1 MHDYRNFSRSLKQ
14 CDALTLARDVLLYE
28 DAGVL
33 LCLTSVDSEHMTTGR
48 DPIQISTVH
57 TMQYFF
63 VNLFC
68 SLMSA
73 TVHNAMQFLS
83 NFTFW
88 HFHFMHYAFT
98 FLGMLVL
105 ALVGRIPRQVLPWR
119 QMLPIA
125 LSRLFSSIGINT
137 VASGHLEGG
146 LFILRGFDC
155 CITGFVLLVCNRMLG
170 SRLKRTRH
178 RYYIVIPIA
187 ILSSLS
193 WFYPTYW
200 YVHFRWILFIP
211 MAVIAGGFHNIL
223 SYNQYQKLG
232 VPFSVFL
239 MNISA
244 YSAALLF
251 IPIVV
256 NKIFCFDC
264 ALESENDGMEFQLA
278 DYALLFGGMAAMF
291 GLIFTQYMLMCH
303 CNPIDYLVFRHFKY
317 TLAAVGQQVTQN
329 LMHYNFVNIFA
340 HIPVGSCTDTFTQN
354 HPSPY
359 FRCLCQSGIMDGV
372 QNRNKRFSLFKNV
385 GHPVPINVKIRRK
398 TVRKLANMR
407 HFVGFSFMDRY
418 KILESRDFNL
428 RQGII
433 KENNAKEAK
442 QVVGFC
448 FEMCPEKE
456 RYRRLYQS
464 VVPIYEMGKFWQND
478 ADDNVDHVHMVKEYV
493 RSSADQPEPLPH
505 ELRPPHILS
514 LTMGYLI
521 QNIVVREPHIKK
533 HLSSWYYFLTNR
545 MHAIRKDITQ
555 QMLCDTTTASILEK
569 CVRFYI
575 YGTYRLR
582 CLPRSLFD
590 QQLNLNELGH
600 CLASLLM
607 MYQDLKKCRETSP
620 NQLEFFVYN
629 MIYRMNDADMLGL
642 VCRYDENL
650 SDNPRVSFI
659 LQLHKYFQQGNYVQF
674 FKAYKESATFLEA
687 CLLSRFVME
696 FRISSVNAIRRAH
709 RMHRTTVKISSVTD
723 WLCFDSD
730 KEAEAFLA
738 HFGVIPYPDQPDMV
752 NFNPKDFQPMPN
764 SLKTWWPKLNF
775 VKTKLTKALAE
786 IVNGGPIKSEAVLP
800 VPCDSFDNYS
810 RYTRDPVLDIY
821 FGKKV
826 VTYEQL
832 HGRAP
837 REQLSVHQ
845 SSSVDAMQYDDEEDE
860 PPLPAFFKNICFIY
874 EKDIPRRVAPMKESR
889 SCFLG
894 AAADLKFR
902 RNSFPFGRA
911 KARGLQYKRSSYVP
925 QVKYPSAQ
933 HMHQRRGTLNNVR
946 RGRAGL
952 CRSNMANRGNIRPP
966 YRGSNYR
973 RNVSDRYHYFKSPTR
988 TRAQPCLTYRMSR
1001 SGLRGTNSYQRGA
1014 LKETKRPMGLE
1025 VQENLLNN
1033 QQTYLAKNTLQND
1046 VNNLKTVCTD
1056 NFLVKQKLQTE
1067 HVQQE
1072 TVQYA
1077 NAATTFGGQVFEK
1090 PLPTAAP
1097 ANISVPQIG
1106 SSRFNVENLEQN
1118 VEGIKFETN
1127 RGIVFPATATFN
1139 AAAETESAEKQIL
1152 SEAAIVDGTSGNDAQ
1167 AMEQDCLVE
1176 SFAEECKQI
1185 QPAELGIT
1193 SEIFSTQVTTPSTA
1207 VTSSSNFASWI
1218 GFPVVSVQEETLGM
1232 SSQAEQT
1239 ITNSGTSF
1247 PTGGLFNV
1255 AASDATLPFNAASAF
1270 VQTTEANSSTPWL
1283 NFSFANVTK
1292 RQEEAKEKEFQAEKG
1307 TSLTWGS
1314 LFDENFGTESKMKE
1328 QEQQLF
1334 TISTTQ
1340 GAELA
1345 TAVDTSVPLTDF
1357 SSEAKRNETT
1367 DNSGKFGQEEKNIF
1381 FPVVSLSNYCEQ
1393 MEPVASEVTA
1403 VTETVLPAVAAPA
1416 VSWSGFLSSSVTT
1429 QQEEAQEM
1437 DLEAHKGTLFPGGQF
1452 ANVQNFQMQPLE
1464 FAPSAISFPNMA
1476 TNTYAS
1482 FANFSQSTTNSEV
1495 AANGPELQKGA
1506 FFSFGSHVVDE
1517 QKPLL
1522 FESFTPQIPET
1533 PTSTVVNLQSSWI
1546 DLLKNFERKTE
1557 SPMEA
1562 EMIDLTGSDSSQQIS
1577 EMAMPAVV
1585 EPAAPLDQPLPDE
1598 VEMLTDGSIEAQV
1611 EEEEAQVEEE
1621 EVEVEVEVEEEEEEV
1636 AQPMIETAD
1645 SVVLE
1650 RDVNAAP
1657 TNQETC
1663 IANWQ
1668 TTTDSTEAPEQTSE
1682 QTSCPFSTELAAE
1695 MPSIVVPSIVF
1706 ETTATETAYEP
1717 LRKQM
1722 KIVSA
1727 DFAQHQSSPGRQLDD
1742 HHSAVADAAGILPSD
1757 HSLNLS
1763 DIFAQDHELS
1773 RRSFDVSSE
1782 MLETESSMQR
1792 KMRCVGAYRRIRDLF
1807 LAKELM
1813 EIAVD
1818 NLISRTVDQVV
1829 SELCEET
1836 IGALKQMIIC
1846 RCLADILNC
1855 SYLRNAVRKICH
1867 QVILEEQKKMEEIS
1881 KNSKTKT
1888 IQLMRKYF
1896 EIWYSITKTSRA
1908 RKYFAAL
1915 PLFDSV
1921 ETSQISRGRRST
1933 SLLSLIDTGEDEA
1946 SDGRSSCSDD
1956 TVMETKLNSNVLES
1970 WHALDWPGLIRK
1982 WAAGSSGYKVSVNLK
1997 TRIRLLRCGLFV
2009 DPTLAATTREWIR
2022 LQFGLLA
2029 VRSKTW
2035 TLPPSDGNLDL
2046 LCLKNTLIREDAPMS
2061 VIKHLDWLMIAW
2073 NASASL
2079 AENHTIDISELC
2091 STTRYLGLLV
2101 FVRLAKSDHYSESEI
2116 AKMLKLDVLVSTGC
2130 IAKYVVIMWP
2140 YENGNVNFRSLN
2152 FRPIGQYICH
2162 YFSERYDKILWKC
2175 LKSMTRDEANEMHKD
2190 AVADI
2195 RCSAQVVDPREYVE
2209 EEFLKLLGYPMSCFC
2224 SPDDFYKLLDEIGA
2238 INLPSQSDSSNSMS
2252 ITEAVQY
2259 FFTSITDRILVIRCT
2274 NFIYEF
2280 AAWIIV
2286 KKERSYVKNMPFIG
2300 KDWRSYGDTWV
2311 PTRGGWE
2318 KKKLIPGRQIS
2329 KTESSLERFLRVR
2342 SSLKINDEDQ
2352 KVDALELVPQPHYFV
2367 PLHKSREFIGCIS
2380 FGEAFLKLDIAGSV
2394 ADVNR
2399 FEYTIKVLQIL
2410 ANEKLHSLSASAR
2423 KAVFQVLEALVVHC
2437 LKEFKEP
2444 MTVRTLITC
2453 FIDNLNSGHH
2463 YGSAQLLETHRE
2475 SLMFMDTVLK
2485 QFDFKCKESTTNE
2498 RNIHLFDLPVDC
2510 LMEILETISDHQS
2523 LINLCLAHQMFSAIL
2538 DYTEKPWEKLCRFYF
2553 KKWQMEL
2560 VFDKLNFDPCAIDP
2574 GNAEYRK
2581 QNFASGAKLK
2591 VSWRTA
2597 YFELKKFF
2605 GLMEVYAD
2613 MIHVCCY
2620 CQVLFWKSLGH
2631 PCLSEN
2637 PTCVRVTPKHMIYTS
2652 TLLGSAQA
2660 KVKIN

>member
-1106 SSRFNVENLEQN
+1106 SSLFNVENLEQN

>member
-1 MHDYRNFSRSLKQ
+1 LYYLLVCLFICCWSRLFIFKKK
-14 CDALTLARDVLLYE
+14 
-28 DAGVL
+28 
-33 LCLTSVDSEHMTTGR
+33 MTTGR

-137 VASGHLEGG
+137 VANGHLEGG

-155 CITGFVLLVCNRMLG
+155 CITGLVLLVCNRMLG

-187 ILSSLS
+187 VLSSLS

-340 HIPVGSCTDTFTQN
+340 QFSALCGSVCIPVGSCTDTLNKIT
-354 HPSPY
+354 SPH

-372 QNRNKRFSLFKNV
+372 QNINKRFSLFKNV
-385 GHPVPINVKIRRK
+385 GHPVPINVKVRRK
-398 TVRKLANMR
+398 TTKKLAHMR
-407 HFVGFSFMDRY
+407 HFVGFSFRDRY

-456 RYRRLYQS
+456 RYRRLYQTA
-464 VVPIYEMGKFWQND
+464 VPIYEMGKFWQND
-478 ADDNVDHVHMVKEYV
+478 AEDNVDHVHMVKEYV

-521 QNIVVREPHIKK
+521 QNVIVREPHIKK
-533 HLSSWYYFLTNR
+533 HLSAWYDFLTNR

-555 QMLCDTTTASILEK
+555 QMLCDATTASILEK

-582 CLPRSLFD
+582 SLPRALFD

-600 CLASLLM
+600 CLASLLV
-607 MYQDLKKCRETSP
+607 MYQDLKKCSETSP
-620 NQLEFFVYN
+620 NQLEFFIYN

-642 VCRYDENL
+642 VCRYDANL

-687 CLLSRFVME
+687 CLLSRYVME
-696 FRISSVNAIRRAH
+696 FRVSSVNAIRRAH
-709 RMHRTTVKISSVTD
+709 RMHKTTVKISSVAD

-738 HFGVIPYPDQPDMV
+738 HFRVLPYPDQPDMV
-752 NFNPKDFQPMPN
+752 NFNPKDFQPKPD
-764 SLKTWWPKLNF
+764 SLKAWWPKLNF
-775 VKTKLTKALAE
+775 VKTKLTKALVE
-786 IVNGGPIKSEAVLP
+786 IINGGPITSEAVLP
-800 VPCDSFDNYS
+800 APYDSFDNYS

-832 HGRAP
+832 HGHAP
-837 REQLSVHQ
+837 GERLSVHQ
-845 SSSVDAMQYDDEEDE
+845 SSSVDAMQYDDEEDD
-860 PPLPAFFKNICFIY
+860 PPLPAFLKNISIIY
-874 EKDIPRRVAPMKESR
+874 EKDIPPRLVPLKESR

-894 AAADLKFR
+894 AAGDLKFR
-902 RNSFPFGRA
+902 RNSILFGRG
-911 KARGLQYKRSSYVP
+911 KARVLQYKRSSYVP
-925 QVKYPSAQ
+925 QVKYPSSSVEDRR
-933 HMHQRRGTLNNVR
+933 MHQRRGTLNNTR

-952 CRSNMANRGNIRPP
+952 CRSNMANRGNTRPP

-988 TRAQPCLTYRMSR
+988 AQPCLTYRMNR
-1001 SGLRGTNSYQRGA
+1001 SGQRGMNFYRRGA
-1014 LKETKRPMGLE
+1014 LKGTKRPMGLE
-1025 VQENLLNN
+1025 IQENLLNN
-1033 QQTYLAKNTLQND
+1033 QQTYSAKNTLQND

-1056 NFLVKQKLQTE
+1056 NLLVKQKLQTE
-1067 HVQQE
+1067 HVLQE

-1106 SSRFNVENLEQN
+1106 SSLFNAENLKQN
-1118 VEGIKFETN
+1118 VEGIQFETN
-1127 RGIVFPATATFN
+1127 RGMIFPMTAIFN
-1139 AAAETESAEKQIL
+1139 AAAETESAEKRIL
-1152 SEAAIVDGTSGNDAQ
+1152 SEAAIVDGTSGNDAHS
-1167 AMEQDCLVE
+1167 MEQECLIE
-1176 SFAEECKQI
+1176 SFAEECRQI
-1185 QPAELGIT
+1185 QPAQLGIT

-1218 GFPVVSVQEETLGM
+1218 GFPMASVREETLGVN
-1232 SSQAEQT
+1232 SQAEQT
-1239 ITNSGTSF
+1239 KTNSGTSF

-1255 AASDATLPFNAASAF
+1255 AASDGKLPFNAASAF

-1292 RQEEAKEKEFQAEKG
+1292 RQEEAQEKEFQAEKG

-1314 LFDENFGTESKMKE
+1314 LFDKNFGTESKMKD
-1328 QEQQLF
+1328 QQQQLF

-1345 TAVDTSVPLTDF
+1345 TAMDSSVPLIDF
-1357 SSEAKRNETT
+1357 SSEAKRNETA
-1367 DNSGKFGQEEKNIF
+1367 DSSGKFGQEEKNIF

-1393 MEPVASEVTA
+1393 MESVASEVTA
-1403 VTETVLPAVAAPA
+1403 VTETILPAVAAPA

-1429 QQEEAQEM
+1429 QQEEVQEM
-1437 DLEAHKGTLFPGGQF
+1437 DLEAHKGTLFPGDHF
-1452 ANVQNFQMQPLE
+1452 ANVQNFQMQPLQ
-1464 FAPSAISFPNMA
+1464 FAPSAVSFPNMA
-1476 TNTYAS
+1476 TNAYAS
-1482 FANFSQSTTNSEV
+1482 FANFSQSTTNSGV
-1495 AANGPELQKGA
+1495 TANGPELQKGT

-1517 QKPLL
+1517 QKPL
-1522 FESFTPQIPET
+1522 FGESFTSQIPET
-1533 PTSTVVNLQSSWI
+1533 PTSTVANFQSSWI
-1546 DLLKNFERKTE
+1546 NLMKNFERKTE

-1562 EMIDLTGSDSSQQIS
+1562 EMIDLTGSDSSLQIS

-1598 VEMLTDGSIEAQV
+1598 MEMSTDGSMEAQV
-1611 EEEEAQVEEE
+1611 EEEEGGGK
-1621 EVEVEVEVEEEEEEV
+1621 EEEEEEV
-1636 AQPMIETAD
+1636 AEPMIETAD

-1650 RDVNAAP
+1650 RDVNAGP
-1657 TNQETC
+1657 TNQATC
-1663 IANWQ
+1663 IANRQ
-1668 TTTDSTEAPEQTSE
+1668 TTTDFTDANFTPEQTNE
-1682 QTSCPFSTELAAE
+1682 QTTCPFSTELAAE
-1695 MPSIVVPSIVF
+1695 MPSIVVPSIFF
-1706 ETTATETAYEP
+1706 ETTSTETAYDEP

-1727 DFAQHQSSPGRQLDD
+1727 DFAQHQSLPGRQLDD

-1763 DIFAQDHELS
+1763 DIFAQDHLLS
-1773 RRSFDVSSE
+1773 RRSCDVSSE

-1829 SELCEET
+1829 SELCKET
-1836 IGALKQMIIC
+1836 IGALKQMMIC
-1846 RCLADILNC
+1846 RCLADILDC
-1855 SYLRNAVRKICH
+1855 SYLRNTVRDICH

-1896 EIWYSITKTSRA
+1896 EIWYSITKTSRT

-1921 ETSQISRGRRST
+1921 ETTRISRGRRST
-1933 SLLSLIDTGEDEA
+1933 SLLSLIDADEDEA
-1946 SDGRSSCSDD
+1946 SDRRSGCSDD
-1956 TVMETKLNSNVLES
+1956 TVTETKLNSSVLES
-1970 WHALDWPGLIRK
+1970 WHGLDWPGLIRK

-2009 DPTLAATTREWIR
+2009 DPTLTATTREWIR

-2035 TLPPSDGNLDL
+2035 TLPPSGGNMDL
-2046 LCLKNTLIREDAPMS
+2046 LCLKNTLIREDASMS

-2073 NASASL
+2073 NASTSL

-2101 FVRLAKSDHYSESEI
+2101 FVRLAKSDHYSENEI

-2140 YENGNVNFRSLN
+2140 YENVFVGAKEKLQNAIELVIEGNVNFRSLN

-2162 YFSERYDKILWKC
+2162 YFSERYDKILWKW

-2259 FFTSITDRILVIRCT
+2259 FFTSITDRILVIRNYYCS
-2274 NFIYEF
+2274 NDPIRIRCLDNCE
-2280 AAWIIV
+2280 
-2286 KKERSYVKNMPFIG
+2286 
-2300 KDWRSYGDTWV
+2300 KDPTSRNWRSYGDTWV

-2485 QFDFKCKESTTNE
+2485 QFDFKCKESTSNE

-2591 VSWRTA
+2591 VNWRTA

-2620 CQVLFWKSLGH
+2620 CQVLFWKTNISKKKSQFYL
-2631 PCLSEN
+2631 CL
-2637 PTCVRVTPKHMIYTS
+2637 
-2652 TLLGSAQA
+2652 
-2660 KVKIN
+2660 